1 MGWSGDYWLSISI
14 IVICGSILTIML
26 IERRKLKKMAYEDA
40 MTGLLNRN
48 ALNQFIQTQKG
59 NDQVAVLFLDLDQFK
74 DINDRLG
81 HHVGDLLIQEVGNR
95 LKLFMNSNMHVFRIG
110 GDEFLIIAK
119 HFGRH
124 QAELLAE
131 QVLYSIRHVYDIDG
145 LDLRVSGS
153 IGICIG
159 TMQDDP
165 LVLLKNADSAM
176 YKAKHKGRNQYDLFT
191 DAVSD
196 TE

>member
-14 IVICGSILTIML
+14 IVICGSILTILL
-26 IERRKLKKMAYEDA
+26 IERRSLKKMAYEDA

-48 ALNQFIQTQKG
+48 ALNQFIHTQKG
-59 NDQVAVLFLDLDQFK
+59 NDPVAVLFLDLDQFK

-95 LKLFMNSNMHVFRIG
+95 LRMFMDPSLHVFRIG
-110 GDEFLIIAK
+110 GDEFLMIAK
-119 HFGRH
+119 HYDQQ

-131 QVLYSIRHVYDIDG
+131 QVLHSIRHVYDIDG
-145 LDLRVSGS
+145 HDLRVSGS

-159 TMQDDP
+159 TTQDDP
-165 LVLLKNADSAM
+165 LMLLKKADSAM
-176 YKAKHKGRNQYDLFT
+176 YKAKQRGKNQFALFKERL
-191 DAVSD
+191 D
-196 TE
+196 